1 MDESLTPKIIRIATR
16 KSPLALWQA
25 QMVGQQIKKIDETIE
40 IELVKITTSGDKIL
54 DKPLYDIG
62 GKSLFLKEL
71 EIALLEGNCD
81 IAVHSM
87 KDMPATIHQ
96 DLKIS
101 AILEREDFRDVLIS
115 NKYKSLNDFEKG
127 SSIGTSSI
135 RRICNLKHSFKK
147 IEIQNVRGNID
158 TRINR
163 VKNNEIDGI
172 IVAAAGVL
180 RLGLK
185 KHIAEFMDEREW
197 LPAIGQ
203 GAIGI
208 ETKKNNVVINNLVE
222 KLNDKKTSIC
232 VNTEREVSKY
242 FQANCNTPLAAL
254 AKISGNTI
262 RLNAMIGSL
271 DGQQKICFEADSLI
285 ENHKDLGIKVAKGL
299 EAKGA
304 GELL

>member
-1 MDESLTPKIIRIATR
+1 MDESLTPKKIRIATR

-40 IELVKITTSGDKIL
+40 IELIKITTSGDKIL

-135 RRICNLKHSFKK
+135 RRICNLKHSFKN

-158 TRINR
+158 TRINK

-222 KLNDKKTSIC
+222 KLNDKETSIC
-232 VNTEREVSKY
+232 VNAEREVSKY

-304 GELL
+304 KELL